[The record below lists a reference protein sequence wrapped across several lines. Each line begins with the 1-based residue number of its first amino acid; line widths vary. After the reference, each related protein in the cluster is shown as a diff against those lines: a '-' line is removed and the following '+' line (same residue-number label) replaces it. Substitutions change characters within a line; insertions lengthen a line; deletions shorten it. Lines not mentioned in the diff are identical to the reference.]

1 MSDNGNHVEGEARAA
16 VMWGESR
23 EAVVR
28 MMRAAGL
35 SATEADKR
43 CEALMRERAAA
54 IREIG
59 VREILVGGAM
69 VLLPIAFW
77 LWIRFGP
84 PRLWTRLFSC
94 AAAIGLFGVWKL
106 TQGAVKAAAP
116 GSVTGPVADMGD

>member
-1 MSDNGNHVEGEARAA
+1 MSDNGNHVGDEARAA

-28 MMRAAGL
+28 MLRASGV
-35 SATEADKR
+35 SATEADER
-43 CEALMRERAAA
+43 CDALLRERAAA

-59 VREILVGGAM
+59 VRQILIGGAM
-69 VLLPIAFW
+69 VLIPIIFW

-94 AAAIGLFGVWKL
+94 AAAIGLFGAWKL
-106 TQGAVKAAAP
+106 TQGSGEGGGARECLRL
-116 GSVTGPVADMGD
+116 GG